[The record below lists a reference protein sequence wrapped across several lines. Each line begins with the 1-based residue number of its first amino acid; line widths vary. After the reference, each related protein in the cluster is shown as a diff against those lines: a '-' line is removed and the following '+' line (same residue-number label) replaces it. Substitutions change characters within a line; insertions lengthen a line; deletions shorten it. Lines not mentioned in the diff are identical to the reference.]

1 MRQSAENVSLVR
13 VAEAQ
18 FPADFADLRADRADF
33 FMLSVLPK
41 FTILRNLRINLRN
54 LREIKLRAYHPD
66 ISPTTTAAYNPHTQ
80 ISAPPPICRRD
91 AK

>member
-54 LREIKLRAYHPD
+54 LREIELRAYHPD
-66 ISPTTTAAYNPHTQ
+66 IPLRQTPLIIHIPKFPYHV
-80 ISAPPPICRRD
+80 
-91 AK
+91 